1 MTTTIDPA
9 TVSEAPV
16 STAPV
21 ALPNPLRGSPGLVG
35 IPTVIAGAIGL
46 GIINIGALPE
56 GAVAATIAIV
66 MSCTTVGLLI
76 TTIWAAALGLNAAA
90 SIYAV
95 FFGFYSSYAA
105 LVLGLSNDWFGTSA
119 QAASTVTAVWLIC
132 WLVTI
137 VVLTAVTLRMPLAFT
152 ILFGM
157 VDVALA
163 LLLVGTLSGE
173 QLATRVAGVIVFAFA
188 ALAIYLYADAMS
200 TETGGKSLPM
210 GRPVLTG

>member
-1 MTTTIDPA
+1 
-9 TVSEAPV
+9 
-16 STAPV
+16 
-21 ALPNPLRGSPGLVG
+21 
-35 IPTVIAGAIGL
+35 
-46 GIINIGALPE
+46 
-56 GAVAATIAIV
+56 
-66 MSCTTVGLLI
+66 
-76 TTIWAAALGLNAAA
+76 
-90 SIYAV
+90 
-95 FFGFYSSYAA
+95 
-105 LVLGLSNDWFGTSA
+105 
-119 QAASTVTAVWLIC
+119 
-132 WLVTI
+132 
-137 VVLTAVTLRMPLAFT
+137 MPLAFT